1 MKLSDQV
8 LETQAQLFGMSTEE
22 LRAVR
27 AEEAAPQ
34 PSAAPAP
41 PRPPMPPVP
50 PTAQGPVRQPAPPR
64 RPAPEPQ
71 DDFSDQNIMRGNA
84 WTDRSPQPPA
94 APPKQDGKFLN
105 LYDDEDG
112 R

>member
-1 MKLSDQV
+1 MP
-8 LETQAQLFGMSTEE
+8 QAG
-22 LRAVR
+22 
-27 AEEAAPQ
+27 
-34 PSAAPAP
+34 PA
-41 PRPPMPPVP
+41 
-50 PTAQGPVRQPAPPR
+50 RQPAPPR

-84 WTDRSPQPPA
+84 WNDRSSPPPA
-94 APPKQDGKFLN
+94 TPSKQDGKFLS